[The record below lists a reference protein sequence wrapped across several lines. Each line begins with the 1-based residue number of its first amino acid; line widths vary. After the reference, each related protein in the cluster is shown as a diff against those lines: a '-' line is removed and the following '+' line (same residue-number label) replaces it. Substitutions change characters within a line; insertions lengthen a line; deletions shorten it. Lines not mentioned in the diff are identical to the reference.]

1 MYNASK
7 AAVNAIAY
15 TLELELSP
23 FDVKVITVMTGSV
36 RTGYFDNQPPA
47 ILPKGMLLILFF
59 NSNEFN
65 TIQAPFICQ

>member
-7 AAVNAIAY
+7 AAVNAIAH

-23 FDVKVITVMTGSV
+23 FNVKVITVMKGYV

-47 ILPKGMLLILFF
+47 VLPQGMPLILYF
-59 NSNEFN
+59 N
-65 TIQAPFICQ
+65 

>member
-7 AAVNAIAY
+7 AAVNAIAH

-47 ILPKGMLLILFF
+47 ILPQGMPLILLYF
-59 NSNEFN
+59 NSK
-65 TIQAPFICQ
+65 PLSRL

>member
-47 ILPKGMLLILFF
+47 ILPKGMLLIL
-59 NSNEFN
+59 
-65 TIQAPFICQ
+65 